1 MNFKNDLKFGKKY
14 EMELLKYLDYNIY
27 ETKDGLFKEYDLKI
41 NINQKSITYEVKAD
55 RLTYITNNIAIEYE
69 CSKKDSGISTTK
81 SDFYAYFI
89 IKPNDNYDLYIIPT
103 EDIKTFIKEN
113 KFIRIVNGG
122 DNYNSKMYLFNVN
135 IFKKYNI
142 KLFSYNSII

>member
-14 EMELLKYLDYNIY
+14 EMELLKYLDYDIY
-27 ETKDGLFKEYDLKI
+27 KTKDGLFKDYDLKI

-89 IKPNDNYDLYIIPT
+89 IKPNDDYDLYIIPT
-103 EDIKTFIKEN
+103 IEIKNLIKL
-113 KFIRIVNGG
+113 KQYKRVVNGG
-122 DNYNSKMYLFNVN
+122 DNYNSKMYLFN
-135 IFKKYNI
+135 ISLFKNYII
-142 KLFSYNSII
+142 KLN

>member
-1 MNFKNDLKFGKKY
+1 MNFVEDLKFGKKY
-14 EMELLKYLDYNIY
+14 ENELLKYIIYDSYNLA
-27 ETKDGLFKEYDLKI
+27 DGLFKDYDLKI

-55 RLTYITNNIAIEYE
+55 RLTYKTNNIAIEYE

-142 KLFSYNSII
+142 KLF

>member
-41 NINQKSITYEVKAD
+41 KINQKSTTYEVKAD
-55 RLTYITNNIAIEYE
+55 RITYKTNNIAIEYE
-69 CSKKDSGISTTK
+69 CSKKKSGISTTK

-103 EDIKTFIKEN
+103 KDIKAFIKEN
-113 KFIRIVNGG
+113 KYKRIVNGG
-122 DNYNSKMYLFNVN
+122 DNYNSKMYLFDIN
-135 IFKKYNI
+135 IFKNFII
-142 KLFSYNSII
+142 KLNLM

>member
-135 IFKKYNI
+135 IFKNFII
-142 KLFSYNSII
+142 KLN